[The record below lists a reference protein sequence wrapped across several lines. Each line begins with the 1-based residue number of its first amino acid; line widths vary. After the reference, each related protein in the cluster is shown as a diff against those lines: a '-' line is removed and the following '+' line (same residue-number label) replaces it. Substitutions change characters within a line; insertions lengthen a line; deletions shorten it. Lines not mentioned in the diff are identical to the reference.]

1 MSPLPTT
8 ITKPTRRPKTDTQP
22 AERTPKPTF
31 PSTPAPHTVIDPIAE
46 QDISNELLDTFHE
59 LGLTRQEI
67 RDVSR
72 QWLITKT
79 ELTMWEQ
86 KHNAAAAEGK
96 RQADREIHKLANQ
109 MAACINQR
117 GKVTTSAILNAS
129 GEQLLDFIDYYEQE
143 LDALYDQ
150 LEQMHDTMHPDRL
163 EALDQQ
169 LRLTTYLWEAKT
181 QAGLTPVTYQ
191 VLTARNLEARLDAT
205 LTEHERTRTP

>member
-8 ITKPTRRPKTDTQP
+8 ITKPVKRPRTEPST
-22 AERTPKPTF
+22 AERAPKPTF
-31 PSTPAPHTVIDPIAE
+31 PSTPAPHTIIDPIAE

-59 LGLTRQEI
+59 LGLTRQQI

-86 KHNAAAAEGK
+86 KHDAATAEGK

-117 GKVTTSAILNAS
+117 GQVTTPAILNAT
-129 GEQLLDFIDYYEQE
+129 GQQLLDYIDYYEQE
-143 LDALYDQ
+143 LDHLYDQ
-150 LEQMHDTMHPDRL
+150 LEAMHDTMHPDRL
-163 EALDQQ
+163 AALDQQ
-169 LRLTTYLWEAKT
+169 LRLTTYLWECKT
-181 QAGLTPVTYQ
+181 TAGLTPITYQ
-191 VLTARNLEARLDAT
+191 VLTAKNLEARLDAT
-205 LTEHERTRTP
+205 LTEHERTRP